1 MFILK
6 TMIEDDMLE
15 HIWDAS
21 TPKEAWDTLACIFSE
36 KNDARHN

>member
-1 MFILK
+1 MNRGLHKQKIKASKAMFILK

-21 TPKEAWDTLACIFSE
+21 TPKEA
-36 KNDARHN
+36 

>member
-21 TPKEAWDTLACIFSE
+21 TPKEA
-36 KNDARHN
+36 